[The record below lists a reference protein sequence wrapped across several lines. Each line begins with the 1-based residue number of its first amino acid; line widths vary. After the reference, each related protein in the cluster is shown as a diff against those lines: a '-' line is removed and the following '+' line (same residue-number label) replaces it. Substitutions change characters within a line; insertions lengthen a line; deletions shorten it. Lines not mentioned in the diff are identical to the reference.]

1 MSYLPR
7 LIKILRV
14 IAKYRLDEY
23 LGGQPGMIWLRVL
36 LFPFRLG
43 RSAIAPEESRNRRLR
58 QAMEE
63 LGPIYIKFGQLLST
77 RRDFLDSDLADELQ
91 SLQDNV
97 PPFKSPTI
105 DSIIK
110 DSLGVESSEVFKQL
124 DEKPFASASIAQVH
138 KAVLQS
144 GEDVVIKVLRPDIE
158 KIVDADIR
166 LLKWVAELIEFRTT
180 IGKRLRPSEVVNDY
194 EKIIW
199 GELNL
204 QTEAANTSVLR
215 KNFEH
220 SAELYVPKIYW
231 DYTCKNMLVMERI
244 HGISVSDLKQLKSH
258 NIDLKK
264 LAETGVNIF
273 FTQVFEHNFF
283 HADMHPGNIFV
294 SRENPNNPQYIAID
308 CAIIGTLSD
317 DDQEYL
323 AKNLLAIFKRDYR
336 KVAQLHLE
344 SGWVP
349 KDTKVHEF
357 ESAIRSVC
365 EPIFERPLKDIS
377 FGQLLIQL
385 FRTAGR
391 FNMEVQPSLVLL
403 QKTLLNIE
411 GLGRQLYPELDLWQT
426 ALPYLENWNTKRLN
440 PFILLTKIQENIPSL
455 IEQLPHLPFLLLK
468 AIEQSNQFS
477 EISDSLKNQEV
488 RQKEAEKK
496 RKRIARTGGIVA
508 LVLAVATLVPLTS
521 AVIVSSPISTLG
533 LTAVGFYLLYFRR

>member
-23 LGGQPGMIWLRVL
+23 LDGQPRMIWLRVL

-43 RSAIAPEESRNRRLR
+43 RSVTTPEESRNRRLR

-77 RRDFLDSDLADELQ
+77 RRDFLNSDLADELQ

-105 DSIIK
+105 DFIIK

-124 DEKPFASASIAQVH
+124 DEKPFASASIAQVY

-144 GEDVVIKVLRPDIE
+144 GEDVVIKVLRPGIE
-158 KIVDADIR
+158 KIIDADIR
-166 LLKWVAELIEFRTT
+166 LLKWVAALIEFRTT
-180 IGKRLRPSEVVNDY
+180 LGKRLRPSEVVNDY

-231 DYTCKNMLVMERI
+231 DYTNKNMLVMERI

-336 KVAQLHLE
+336 KVAQLHVK

-349 KDTKVHEF
+349 KNTKVHEF

-377 FGQLLIQL
+377 FGQLLVQL

-440 PFILLTKIQENIPSL
+440 PLILLTKIQENIPSL
-455 IEQLPHLPFLLLK
+455 IEQLPHLPLLLLT

-488 RQKEAEKK
+488 RQREVEKT
-496 RKRIARTGGIVA
+496 RKRVARTGGIVA